1 MSLPKMV
8 RVKQLFPR
16 TSLDNVR
23 EAVQSELVSIGIE
36 SIIKSGDTIAVG
48 AGSRGVANIAVSVK
62 AIVDFLKDLGA
73 KPFIFPAMGSHG
85 GATPEG
91 QTEVLYHYG
100 ISEQTMDV
108 PVKSTMDTKI
118 MGETADGLP
127 VFLDQYAADA
137 DHVVPVNRVKSH
149 TDFNGS
155 IESGIMK
162 MLAIGVGK
170 QRGAN
175 MYHRAFFSYGF
186 ERVIRTSAALLID
199 SGKVPFGLALVENAY
214 GETALAKAILA
225 KDILSTEQKLLAQ
238 SKEISA
244 KLPFDTLDLLIVDW
258 MGKNISGTGMDTNV
272 IGRYM
277 QNFEPEPDKP
287 SYLRILV
294 CDLTEESAG
303 NATGIG
309 LADFTTK
316 RLVDKFDK
324 KSTYMNC
331 ITSLG
336 PQKSRIPFHFDSDRE
351 AITVALDTIGL
362 RPPEDAR
369 IVRIESTL
377 KLSQIHIS
385 ESLLES
391 AQLMSSLEILS
402 EPESVGFDSNGN
414 LLPL

>member
-8 RVKQLFPR
+8 RVKQIFPR
-16 TSLDNVR
+16 ISFNDVR

-36 SIIKSGDTIAVG
+36 SIIKSGDTIAGG

-100 ISEQTMDV
+100 ISEKTMDG
-108 PVKSTMDTKI
+108 PIKSTMDTKI
-118 MGETADGLP
+118 MGKTADGLP

-186 ERVIRTSAALLID
+186 EHVIRTSAALLID

-225 KDILSTEQKLLAQ
+225 KDILSSEQKLLALY
-238 SKEISA
+238 KEISA

-316 RLVDKFDK
+316 RLVDYWVKTTRRCKDC
-324 KSTYMNC
+324 T
-331 ITSLG
+331 
-336 PQKSRIPFHFDSDRE
+336 D
-351 AITVALDTIGL
+351 
-362 RPPEDAR
+362 
-369 IVRIESTL
+369 
-377 KLSQIHIS
+377 
-385 ESLLES
+385 
-391 AQLMSSLEILS
+391 
-402 EPESVGFDSNGN
+402 
-414 LLPL
+414 

>member
-16 TSLDNVR
+16 ISFDDVR

-186 ERVIRTSAALLID
+186 EHVIRTSAALLID

-402 EPESVGFDSNGN
+402 EPESLGFDSNGN

>member
-16 TSLDNVR
+16 AFFDDVR
-23 EAVQSELVSIGIE
+23 EAVQSELVSIGVE
-36 SIIKSGDTIAVG
+36 SIIKSGDTVAVG
-48 AGSRGVANIAVSVK
+48 AGSRGVANIAATIK
-62 AIVDFLKDLGA
+62 AIVEFLKDLGA
-73 KPFIFPAMGSHG
+73 RPFIFPAMGSHG

-91 QTEVLYHYG
+91 QTEVLHHYG
-100 ISEQTMDV
+100 ISEQTMGV
-108 PVKSTMDTKI
+108 PIKSTMDTKI

-127 VFLDQYAADA
+127 VFLDQHAADA

-186 ERVIRTSAALLID
+186 EHVIRTSAALLID
-199 SGKVPFGLALVENAY
+199 SGKVPFGFALVENAY
-214 GETALAKAILA
+214 GETALAKAIPA
-225 KDILSTEQKLLAQ
+225 TDILSTEQKLLAH

-277 QNFEPEPDKP
+277 QNFEPEPEKP

-294 CDLTEESAG
+294 CDLTGESAG

-324 KSTYMNC
+324 EATYMNC

-336 PQKSRIPFHFDSDRE
+336 PQKSRIPFHFDTDRE

-402 EPESVGFDSNGN
+402 EPEPFDFDSNGN
-414 LLPL
+414 LSPF

>member
-16 TSLDNVR
+16 ISFDDVR

-186 ERVIRTSAALLID
+186 EHVIRTSAALLID

-244 KLPFDTLDLLIVDW
+244 KLPFDTLDLLVIDW

-324 KSTYMNC
+324 KATYMNC

-402 EPESVGFDSNGN
+402 EPESLGFDSNGN
-414 LLPL
+414 LPPL

>member
-16 TSLDNVR
+16 ISFDDVR

-91 QTEVLYHYG
+91 QIEVLYHYG
-100 ISEQTMDV
+100 ISEKTMDV
-108 PVKSTMDTKI
+108 PIKSTMDTKV

-186 ERVIRTSAALLID
+186 EHVIRTSAALLID

-214 GETALAKAILA
+214 GETALVKAILA

-385 ESLLES
+385 ESLLEP

-402 EPESVGFDSNGN
+402 EPEPLGFDSNGN
-414 LLPL
+414 LPPL

>member
-1 MSLPKMV
+1 MV

-16 TSLDNVR
+16 ISFDDVR

-100 ISEQTMDV
+100 ISEKTMDV
-108 PVKSTMDTKI
+108 PIKSTMDTKI

-186 ERVIRTSAALLID
+186 EHVIRTSAALLID

-402 EPESVGFDSNGN
+402 EPEPLGFDSNGN
-414 LLPL
+414 LPPL

>member
-16 TSLDNVR
+16 ISFDDVR

-186 ERVIRTSAALLID
+186 EHVIRASAALLID